1 MAYAVL
7 LEGSFSSRYSLKAQ
21 GELLARGKYSFREK
35 SLTTAMMVISDGD
48 FGCNKVNA
56 QGDNF
61 LSMNADE
68 NTGDERFSNKEFLLN
83 AIHYLL
89 GEKEL
94 MSVCART
101 ISLRPL
107 NMERVKEE
115 RISWQ
120 FVAVGIPLMIV
131 SVLAMIVLL
140 GRKVW
145 FGVKYNP
152 I

>member
-1 MAYAVL
+1 ML
-7 LEGSFSSRYSLKAQ
+7 G
-21 GELLARGKYSFREK
+21 
-35 SLTTAMMVISDGD
+35 TT
-48 FGCNKVNA
+48 
-56 QGDNF
+56 

-94 MSVCART
+94 MSVCKGNFT
-101 ISLRPL
+101 SIL